1 MLLWCIQREEIQS
14 ELSLQENLQMKKGD
28 GIMDICVDIDFSK
41 PLTEEQ
47 KEMLEAL
54 KKRPV
59 VPDEDCP
66 ALTLEQ
72 LKQMKRASE
81 FPHGN
86 RRKQM

>member
-1 MLLWCIQREEIQS
+1 
-14 ELSLQENLQMKKGD
+14 
-28 GIMDICVDIDFSK
+28 MDICMDIDFSK

-47 KEMLEAL
+47 KKMLEAL

-72 LKQMKRASE
+72 LKQMKRVSE
-81 FPHGN
+81 FSHGN
-86 RRKQM
+86 KRKQM

>member
-1 MLLWCIQREEIQS
+1 
-14 ELSLQENLQMKKGD
+14 
-28 GIMDICVDIDFSK
+28 MDICVDIDSST

-47 KEMLEAL
+47 IKMFEAL
-54 KKRPV
+54 KTRPV